1 MPGPACIPCASVA
14 VANPII
20 APIAAVSYAAYKLSN
35 GRKGSKMKKR
45 YKSRN
50 KKLSR
55 KKIRKKSKK
64 IRKKTKKRSRR

>member
-1 MPGPACIPCASVA
+1 MPVAACVPCASVA

-45 YKSRN
+45 
-50 KKLSR
+50 
-55 KKIRKKSKK
+55 
-64 IRKKTKKRSRR
+64 